1 MVKYILLAII
11 GLVVMVYSV
20 TVPISLKAV
29 VGTLLGMLV
38 FGWGALMVLVKALSW
53 LHKDEDGGEVK

>member
-20 TVPISLKAV
+20 TVPISLRALV
-29 VGTLLGMLV
+29 AILLGMLA
-38 FGWGALMVLVKALSW
+38 FGWGALMVLVKVLSW
-53 LHKDEDGGEVK
+53 LHKDEDGGEEK